1 MADEKDLAA
10 EEDNVEEKTE
20 DNTDEQ
26 DQDIEETES
35 QDTEAVMEE
44 EQVKRKRPYE
54 DYVIEDP
61 EDMDD
66 APDTGDM
73 FDDDE
78 LYGDDDYFQDD
89 STVSGRKGARHRGI
103 SGITLIILWIV
114 FAALVGGY
122 IYAFFINGKL
132 FSEDT
137 TGKNNTVQIDIPAG
151 AKYSLCTIDEIN
163 QLVNN
168 YLMARTKADQTT
180 LQRLVTDPSEFDDM
194 KSVQIAAEY
203 ITAYNKTTCYTVP
216 GYTEDSY
223 IVYELSNLTIKDVD
237 SEPLDI
243 RSMYVIKQADGSYKI
258 NNSAL
263 SDAESSYINDATASD
278 DIQAIYEH
286 VKENNDYLHRTDE
299 TFRKFQNMYN

>member
-26 DQDIEETES
+26 DIEETES
-35 QDTEAVMEE
+35 QDTEAAMEK
-44 EQVKRKRPYE
+44 EQVKSKRPYE

-78 LYGDDDYFQDD
+78 LYGDDDYFLDD
-89 STVSGRKGARHRGI
+89 STASGRKGARHSGI
-103 SGITLIILWIV
+103 SGVTLILLWIV

-137 TGKNNTVQIDIPAG
+137 MGKNNTVQIDIPAG

-203 ITAYNKTTCYTVP
+203 ITAYNKTTCYIVP
-216 GYTEDSY
+216 GYTADSY

-258 NNSAL
+258 NNSTL
-263 SDAESSYINDATASD
+263 SDAESAYINDATASD

-286 VKENNDYLHRTDE
+286 VKENNDYLLRTDE
-299 TFRKFQNMYN
+299 SFKKFQNMYN

>member
-26 DQDIEETES
+26 DIEETES
-35 QDTEAVMEE
+35 QDTEAAMEK
-44 EQVKRKRPYE
+44 EQVKSKRPYE

-78 LYGDDDYFQDD
+78 LYGDDDYFLDD
-89 STVSGRKGARHRGI
+89 STASGRKGARHRGI
-103 SGITLIILWIV
+103 SGVTLILLWIV

-122 IYAFFINGKL
+122 IYAFFIKGKL

-137 TGKNNTVQIDIPAG
+137 MGKNNTVQIDIPAG

-258 NNSAL
+258 NNSTL
-263 SDAESSYINDATASD
+263 SDAESAYINDATASD

-286 VKENNDYLHRTDE
+286 VKENNDYLLRTDE

>member
-26 DQDIEETES
+26 DIEETES
-35 QDTEAVMEE
+35 QDTEAAMEK
-44 EQVKRKRPYE
+44 EQVKSKRPYE

-78 LYGDDDYFQDD
+78 LYGDDDYFLDD
-89 STVSGRKGARHRGI
+89 STASGRKGARHRGI
-103 SGITLIILWIV
+103 SGVTLILLWIV

-137 TGKNNTVQIDIPAG
+137 MGKNNTVQIDIPAG
-151 AKYSLCTIDEIN
+151 AKYSLCTIDEVN

-216 GYTEDSY
+216 GYTADSY

-243 RSMYVIKQADGSYKI
+243 RSMYVVKQTDGSYKI
-258 NNSAL
+258 DNSNL
-263 SDAESSYINDATASD
+263 SDAESSYINDITASD

-286 VKENNDYLHRTDE
+286 VKENNDYLLRTDE
-299 TFRKFQNMYN
+299 SFKKFQNMYN